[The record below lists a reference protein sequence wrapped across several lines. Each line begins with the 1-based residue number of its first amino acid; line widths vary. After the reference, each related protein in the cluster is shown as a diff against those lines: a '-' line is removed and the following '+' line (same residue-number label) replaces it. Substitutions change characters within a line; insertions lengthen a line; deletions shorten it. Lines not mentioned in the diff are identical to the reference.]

1 MIEVKQVT
9 TPKQRKQ
16 FLRFPLRLYKNCK
29 YFVPPLNVDE
39 KRIFRSDYMYCDQA
53 EAVYFNA
60 YLDGKMAGRISGIL
74 QHAANKKWGQKR
86 VRFTRFDCIDDLDVA
101 RALFDAVE
109 SWARQKG
116 MTEVAGPLGFSDLE
130 REGLLV
136 EGFDCLSTFEEQ
148 YNYPYYQRL
157 IEQCGYVKDVD
168 WLEHKLRAPQGL
180 DPKIERISNHMMQ
193 RYNLHFGQAKNSD
206 EFLKKYADGIFRVWD
221 ETYDGI
227 YGTVPFTEKM
237 KKSIVESFRMIVDT
251 RFVSVILD
259 EKEQMV
265 AFGVAFPSIA
275 DAVRRSR
282 GRLTPLCLLRIMRSV
297 KHPKVLELGVIGVT
311 DQYKNKAISTA
322 LIAKIGKDIVRKIS
336 HAETN
341 LTLEYNDRINNLWKL
356 FEAERHKRRRC
367 YVKKL

>member
-1 MIEVKQVT
+1 M
-9 TPKQRKQ
+9 
-16 FLRFPLRLYKNCK
+16 
-29 YFVPPLNVDE
+29 PPLNVDE

-116 MTEVAGPLGFSDLE
+116 MTEMAGPLGFSDLE
-130 REGLLV
+130 REGLLI

-168 WLEHKLRAPQGL
+168 WLEHKLYLPDRP
-180 DPKIERISNHMMQ
+180 DPRMHEMHEKILR
-193 RYNLHFGQAKNSD
+193 RYDLHLSTAKTAD
-206 EFLKKYADGIFRVWD
+206 EFIRLYKDAFFELLDTTYAD
-221 ETYDGI
+221 I

-237 KKSIVESFRMIVDT
+237 KKELIASFRLIIDV
-251 RFVSVILD
+251 RFVTMILD
-259 EKEQMV
+259 KNEKPV
-265 AFGVAFPSIA
+265 CFGLCFPSIA
-275 DAVRRSR
+275 RAVQKSG
-282 GRLTPLCLLRIMRSV
+282 GRLTPGTIVRILKAV
-297 KHPKVLELGVIGVT
+297 KDPEIIDLALIGVLPA
-311 DQYKNKAISTA
+311 YRGVSIV
-322 LIAKIGKDIVRKIS
+322 LIDELTRMLREGNVKYC
-336 HAETN
+336 ETN
-341 LTLEYNDRINNLWKL
+341 LNLEDNHAILNLWKNFGNVL
-356 FEAERHKRRRC
+356 HKRRRC
-367 YVKKL
+367 YVKKI